1 MAALTLRLLG
11 PPVVEAGEDRVHLPS
26 VKAHALLYYLAV
38 QPSHP
43 FSRSHLCALLW
54 ENSSET
60 EARNSLSTVLTRLRK
75 ALPVFPVAAEGDT
88 LTWRP
93 GDAAWVDTDAFR
105 AAGSTLADLRAAA
118 DLWRGPL
125 LDGFEVRDS
134 VAYDEWLRVARAE
147 WEGRYL
153 DLLYRLAEQ
162 ARGLREWTAA
172 RDAAQRALAVD
183 PLQERFHRAL
193 MAALYQMG
201 DRAAAL
207 AQYRAC
213 VETLK
218 AQLGAAPDAET
229 TRLFEEIR
237 AGDLQ
242 RIAAPPAPR
251 VAAAPRLPRPPN
263 LPLLER
269 QDELDALLAHAARA
283 AQPQTSNTDASHA
296 DLRGRLVL
304 VEGEAGIGKSRLLA
318 ELVWQLARRDE
329 PAYTILQGVCHEA
342 ERSLPYHPIVDALNS
357 LLPTLDAPTLPV
369 ADIWLAE
376 VARIVPDI
384 LDTRP
389 GILTPRQDTVQDHR
403 RLFEGVT
410 RLLAAL
416 PAPVLFVLDDL
427 QWADEATARL
437 LAYLVR
443 HLDDHPI
450 LFVAALRT
458 DDVDDGLKTTLWHL
472 EREGRLSR
480 VTLGRLSPT
489 AMTSLIEK
497 MAGPQ
502 DRVERL
508 GAWLYRESA
517 GNPLFSVEIV
527 RSLMEAGSLLDE
539 LGDSRLPANPIKL
552 TLPPSIVAV
561 IGARL
566 ARVTPSARELLAAA
580 SVFRRAFEFDLAQ
593 AVSGQNEDTALDA
606 LDELLQAHLLVE
618 EPSASGEPLY
628 DFSHDTARQ
637 VVYRELSQARIIALH
652 RRAVAVLGPPK
663 DGRAAERTAYHA
675 YLGRMWREAV
685 TWSVLAAENAA
696 SVFAFATATL
706 LYQQALDALE
716 RLPLDDDVKRQ
727 SVVIRLSLSRVA
739 FYIYPGRLN
748 EWLAPAEAAAL
759 DLGDETLQAMVGLA
773 KGGSLYIQG
782 HFKEARPLLEELL
795 PLAERTGNSLL
806 VARTVN
812 ILGRLMAFMGD
823 LQPGLPV
830 LAEGAARLDM
840 VGAHNDALISQ
851 GMIGAERAYLGEFQA
866 ALEITERVWADSAKQ
881 ADPAAIAAAAN
892 FLEAV
897 YQMWGRWAEAEAW
910 GRRAESLAQQAS
922 NIVYERNVYLFLGL
936 PLARL
941 GHLAAGRDALERAIE
956 LGAECRSRVF
966 MGRAHA
972 WLAEVL
978 LELGDRAA
986 ALAAAE
992 TGLTIAQECGARFD
1006 EALARRVLGEAL
1018 AACGKASDGLDHLR
1032 AGIAICRAHSF
1043 QPELARTLAA
1053 AGRLAHALGDAR
1065 GGAAYLTEAA
1075 GLLSALDMTWDLAH
1089 LTAAP

>member
-1 MAALTLRLLG
+1 MAALILRLLG

-105 AAGSTLADLRAAA
+105 AAGPTLADLGAAA

-134 VAYDEWLRVARAE
+134 AGYDEWLRIERAE
-147 WEGRYL
+147 WETRYL
-153 DLLYRLAEQ
+153 DLLFRLAEQ
-162 ARGLREWTAA
+162 ARGLREWPQA

-183 PLQERFHRAL
+183 SLQERFYRVL
-193 MAALYQMG
+193 MVALYQMG

-237 AGDLQ
+237 AGDLP
-242 RIAAPPAPR
+242 RAVAPAAPR
-251 VAAAPRLPRPPN
+251 VVAAPRLPRLPAM
-263 LPLLER
+263 PLLER
-269 QDELDALLAHAARA
+269 QAELDALLAHAARA
-283 AQPQTSNTDASHA
+283 ARRRPARA
-296 DLRGRLVL
+296 DGDGPGGQLVL

-318 ELVWQLARRDE
+318 ELMWQLARRGE
-329 PAYTILQGVCHEA
+329 PTFTILQGFCHEA

-357 LLPTLDAPTLPV
+357 ILPTVDLPALPV

-376 VARIVPDI
+376 VARLVPDI
-384 LDTRP
+384 LDARP
-389 GILTPRQDTVQDHR
+389 GILTPRQDAAQDHR
-403 RLFEGVT
+403 RLFEGVM
-410 RLLAAL
+410 RFLAAL
-416 PAPVLFVLDDL
+416 PAPVLVILDDL

-443 HLDDHPI
+443 HLADQPI
-450 LFVAALRT
+450 LFAAALRT
-458 DDVDDGLKTTLWHL
+458 DDTDESLKTTLWHL
-472 EREGRLSR
+472 EREGYLAR
-480 VTLGRLSPT
+480 VTLDRLSPT
-489 AMTSLIEK
+489 AMTSLIQE
-497 MAGPQ
+497 MVGPQ

-508 GAWLYRESA
+508 GAWLHRESA
-517 GNPLFSVEIV
+517 GNPLFSVEIM
-527 RSLMEAGSLLDE
+527 RSLMEAGTLLDE
-539 LGDSRLPANPIKL
+539 LGDSRLPANPVRL

-561 IGARL
+561 IQARL
-566 ARVTPSARELLAAA
+566 ARVSPSARELLAAG
-580 SVFRRAFEFDLAQ
+580 SVFRRPFEFDLAQ
-593 AVSGQNEDTALDA
+593 AVSGQTEGTALDA

-618 EPSASGEPLY
+618 ETSASGEPLY

-637 VVYRELSQARIIALH
+637 VVYRELSQARSIALH
-652 RRAVAVLGPPK
+652 RRAVAVLGPPR

-675 YLGRMWREAV
+675 YLGRMWREAA
-685 TWSVLAAENAA
+685 TWSALAAENAA

-716 RLPLDDDVKRQ
+716 HLPLDDAVKRE
-727 SVVIRLSLSRVA
+727 SVGVRLSLARVA

-748 EWLAPAEAAAL
+748 EWLAPAEVAARE
-759 DLGDETLQAMVGLA
+759 LGDETLQAMVGLA
-773 KGGSLYIQG
+773 QGGSHYIQG
-782 HFKEARPLLEELL
+782 QFKVARPLLEALL

-812 ILGRLMAFMGD
+812 ILGRLMVFMGD
-823 LQPGLPV
+823 VKPGLPV

-851 GMIGAERAYLGEFQA
+851 GMIGAERAYLGEFGA
-866 ALEITERVWADSAKQ
+866 ALDITERVWSDSAKQ
-881 ADPAAIAAAAN
+881 ADPAAIAAGAN

-910 GRRAESLAQQAS
+910 GRRAETLAQQAS

-941 GHLAAGRDALERAIE
+941 GNLAAGREALERAIE
-956 LGAECRSRVF
+956 LGAECRSQVF

-972 WLAEVL
+972 WLAEVH
-978 LELGDRAA
+978 LEAGDAA
-986 ALAAAE
+986 AARVAAAK
-992 TGLTIAQECGARFD
+992 GLAIAQECGARFD
-1006 EALARRVLGEAL
+1006 EALAHRVLGEAL
-1018 AACGKASDGLDHLR
+1018 AAGGDAPVALAHLG
-1032 AGIAICRAHSF
+1032 AGIAISREYGF
-1043 QPELARTLAA
+1043 QPELGRALAA
-1053 AGRLAHALGDAR
+1053 AGRVAHALGQAR
-1065 GGAAYLTEAA
+1065 DGAAYLTEAA
-1075 GLLSALDMTWDLAH
+1075 ALLSALDMTWDLAH
-1089 LTAAP
+1089 LTATP

>member
-1 MAALTLRLLG
+1 MAALTLLLLG
-11 PPVVEAGEDRVHLPS
+11 PPLVEAGQDRVHLPS

-93 GDAAWVDTDAFR
+93 GDAAWVDTDALR
-105 AAGSTLADLRAAA
+105 GAGSTLADLRAAA
-118 DLWRGPL
+118 DLWRGPF

-134 VAYDEWLRVARAE
+134 SGYDEWLRLTRAE

-162 ARGLREWTAA
+162 ARGLREWPQA

-183 PLQERFHRAL
+183 LLQERFHRVL

-207 AQYRAC
+207 AQYRICA
-213 VETLK
+213 ETLE

-237 AGDLQ
+237 AGNLP
-242 RIAAPPAPR
+242 RAASPPPPR
-251 VAAAPRLPRPPN
+251 VVASPRTPRPPD

-269 QDELDALLAHAARA
+269 QDELNALLSQARRA
-283 AQPQTSNTDASHA
+283 AQRRPA
-296 DLRGRLVL
+296 DGGATQREPMGQLVL

-318 ELVWQLARRDE
+318 ELIWQAAKLDE
-329 PAYTILQGVCHEA
+329 PPYTILQGYCHEA

-357 LLPTLDAPTLPV
+357 ILPTLDLAALPV
-369 ADIWLAE
+369 AEVWLAE
-376 VARIVPDI
+376 VARLVPDI
-384 LDTRP
+384 LDARP
-389 GILTPRQDTVQDHR
+389 GILTPRADTVRDHR

-410 RLLAAL
+410 RFLAAL
-416 PAPVLFVLDDL
+416 PSPVLFILDDL
-427 QWADEATARL
+427 QWADEATIQL

-443 HLDDHPI
+443 HLAQYPI
-450 LFVAALRT
+450 MFAAALRT
-458 DDVDDGLKTTLWHL
+458 DDMSEALKTTLWHL
-472 EREGRLSR
+472 EREGYLSR
-480 VTLGRLSPT
+480 LTLDRLSPT
-489 AMTSLIEK
+489 AMTTLIEE
-497 MAGPQ
+497 MVGPE

-508 GAWLYRESA
+508 GAWLYRETS

-527 RSLMEAGSLLDE
+527 RSLMEAGTLLDE
-539 LGDSRLPANPIKL
+539 LGDSRLPTNPIKL
-552 TLPPSIVAV
+552 TLPPSVVAV
-561 IGARL
+561 IQARL
-566 ARVTPSARELLAAA
+566 ARVTPPARELVAAA
-580 SVFRRAFEFDLAQ
+580 SVFRRAFEFELVQ
-593 AVSGQNEDTALDA
+593 AVSGQSEDTALDA
-606 LDELLQAHLLVE
+606 LDELLQAHLLIE
-618 EPSASGEPLY
+618 EVSASGEPLY

-637 VVYRELSQARIIALH
+637 VVYRELSQARSIALH
-652 RRAVAVLGPPK
+652 RRAVAVLGPPR

-675 YLGRMWREAV
+675 YLGRLWREAV

-716 RLPLDDDVKRQ
+716 HLPVDDDVKRQ
-727 SVVIRLSLSRVA
+727 GVMIRLSLARVA

-759 DLGDETLQAMVGLA
+759 ELGDEPLQAMVGLA

-782 HFKEARPLLEELL
+782 QFKIARPLLEGLL
-795 PLAERTGNSLL
+795 PLAERTGDSLL
-806 VARTVN
+806 VARTMN

-840 VGAHNDALISQ
+840 VGAHNDSLISQ
-851 GMIGAERAYLGEFQA
+851 GMIGAERAYLGQFQA
-866 ALEITERVWADSAKQ
+866 ALEITERVWSDSAKQ
-881 ADPAAIAAAAN
+881 ADPAAVAAAAN

-910 GRRAESLAQQAS
+910 GRKAETLAQQAS

-941 GHLAAGRDALERAIE
+941 GDLAGGREALERAID
-956 LGAECRSRVF
+956 LGGECRSKVF

-978 LELGDRAA
+978 RESGEVSAAQAA
-986 ALAAAE
+986 AAKGLA
-992 TGLTIAQECGARFD
+992 ISQECGARFD
-1006 EALARRVLGEAL
+1006 EALAHRVLGEAL
-1018 AACGKASDGLDHLR
+1018 AADDAAGGLAHLCE
-1032 AGIAICRAHSF
+1032 AIVICREHGF
-1043 QPELARTLAA
+1043 QPELARALAA
-1053 AGRLAHALGDAR
+1053 AGRVAHAVGQVR
-1065 GGAAYLTEAA
+1065 EGAAYLTEAA
-1075 GLLSALDMTWDLAH
+1075 ELLRGLDMTWDLGH
-1089 LTAAP
+1089 LTAPA